1 MVAEISEA
9 MSEVN
14 GEDFVRHHPWDPLE
28 ADKTLEEVKKYFPEE
43 EIRNVN
49 VSLQLN
55 YVVFN
60 STTYVLSVIVLNV
73 LITDQIHQIKYSTF

>member
-28 ADKTLEEVKKYFPEE
+28 AHKTLEEVKKYFPEE

-55 YVVFN
+55 VVFL
-60 STTYVLSVIVLNV
+60 TVQLTYYLL
-73 LITDQIHQIKYSTF
+73 